1 MAARLTARAPD
12 FPLESLTTRP
22 LLWILAGIA
31 AFIAV
36 SLALASLVDIG
47 PIAFFSEN
55 GPVENLQAGF
65 YGVAA
70 ICFGWAA
77 WSSGERLHRR
87 VFAGLGL
94 FVAALMLREF
104 DFTHSD
110 TPTLALLFNSR
121 GTIAVML
128 VAWLAFAALSW
139 RDPLGLLS
147 SGLRWVFGR
156 GGRPLIA
163 AAVLLLL
170 GSLFDHHYLPVGRTI
185 DLIGE
190 EALELVAA
198 VLVLLS
204 AAAALLVSRSPL
216 PATPA

>member
-1 MAARLTARAPD
+1 MNTRLLARAPD
-12 FPLESLTTRP
+12 FPSDVPTRLRLVAVLAVITAAVCVCVALLSLQGLDVVTM
-22 LLWILAGIA
+22 
-31 AFIAV
+31 FQ
-36 SLALASLVDIG
+36 
-47 PIAFFSEN
+47 EN
-55 GPVENLQAGF
+55 GPVEWLQVVLYGAAAAGF
-65 YGVAA
+65 FVAA
-70 ICFGWAA
+70 ATA
-77 WSSGERLHRR
+77 EEKLHRLA
-87 VFAGLGL
+87 FAGFGL
-94 FVAALMLREF
+94 FVAALMLREL

-121 GTIAVML
+121 GTIAVMI

-139 RDPLGLLS
+139 RDPVGLFAT
-147 SGLRWVFGR
+147 GLRWAFGR

-204 AAAALLVSRSPL
+204 AAAALLVSRSP
-216 PATPA
+216 AAA

>member
-1 MAARLTARAPD
+1 MAARLTAYAPE
-12 FPLESLTTRP
+12 FPLENLTARP
-22 LLWILAGIA
+22 LVWILAAI
-31 AFIAV
+31 IAV
-36 SLALASLVDIG
+36 ITVSLTLASLADVG

-77 WSSGERLHRR
+77 WRSGERLHRLA
-87 VFAGLGL
+87 FAGLGL

-128 VAWLAFAALSW
+128 AAWLVFAAMSW
-139 RDPLGLLS
+139 RDPIGLFAT
-147 SGLRWVFGR
+147 GLRWAVGR

-170 GSLFDHHYLPVGRTI
+170 GSLFDHHYLPVGRTV

-190 EALELVAA
+190 EALELAA
-198 VLVLLS
+198 SVLVLLS
-204 AAAALLVSRSPL
+204 AAAALLVSRSPA
-216 PATPA
+216 AT